1 MQSVSND
8 AASPFP
14 PFSRRRRLQNRLKNY
29 FTDPYN
35 IIMLVSVAI
44 LCYLIVVPLVQMIG
58 TTFTMAKTDLRR
70 VRGAVEGQFTLYY
83 WKRLL
88 ASDVSR
94 NLFWIPLRNSL
105 VIAVCTSALS
115 ILIGSL
121 VAWLLVRTDLPGK
134 RFFSLAV
141 IVPYMLPSWCK
152 SMAWLTVFRNETI
165 GGAAGFL
172 SYFGINAPDRL
183 AYGPLPIVLV
193 LSIHYYA
200 YAYLLVSAAL
210 RSINSELE
218 EMGEIVGASK
228 GLMLRKITFPLVPR
242 TGADTLATPGSRSPT
257 DCAQPRRL
265 TADSI
270 VALKR
275 APIRPRCRRSGSSHA
290 RSTWAAEPPCMDMVA
305 PTGMESRRPMG
316 RSALATQMRTSP
328 WRR

>member
-1 MQSVSND
+1 MRPALYD
-8 AASPFP
+8 ADEPFP
-14 PFSRRRRLQNRLKNY
+14 SFSRRRRLQNRLKNY

-172 SYFGINAPDRL
+172 
-183 AYGPLPIVLV
+183 
-193 LSIHYYA
+193 
-200 YAYLLVSAAL
+200 
-210 RSINSELE
+210 
-218 EMGEIVGASK
+218 
-228 GLMLRKITFPLVPR
+228 
-242 TGADTLATPGSRSPT
+242 
-257 DCAQPRRL
+257 
-265 TADSI
+265 
-270 VALKR
+270 
-275 APIRPRCRRSGSSHA
+275 
-290 RSTWAAEPPCMDMVA
+290 
-305 PTGMESRRPMG
+305 
-316 RSALATQMRTSP
+316 
-328 WRR
+328 

>member
-58 TTFTMAKTDLRR
+58 TTFTMAKSDLRR

-152 SMAWLTVFRNETI
+152 SLAWLTVFKNERI
-165 GGAAGFL
+165 GGSQGFL
-172 SYFGINAPDRL
+172 SAIGITVPDWL
-183 AYGPLPIVLV
+183 AYGPIAIILV
-193 LSIHYYA
+193 LSLHYYA
-200 YAYLLVSAAL
+200 CSYLLGSA
-210 RSINSELE
+210 
-218 EMGEIVGASK
+218 K
-228 GLMLRKITFPLVPR
+228 MLVHPLLVR
-242 TGADTLATPGSRSPT
+242 
-257 DCAQPRRL
+257 
-265 TADSI
+265 
-270 VALKR
+270 
-275 APIRPRCRRSGSSHA
+275 
-290 RSTWAAEPPCMDMVA
+290 
-305 PTGMESRRPMG
+305 
-316 RSALATQMRTSP
+316 
-328 WRR
+328 